1 MLISVVVYKV
11 LLQFESLS
19 TVSTDVG
26 SLERVTTVELM
37 FFVQLCSFKTLG
49 ADFAVVGR
57 RVRVIMDN
65 HMTSDSFR
73 IKSKVVTLITMDSS

>member
-1 MLISVVVYKV
+1 M

-37 FFVQLCSFKTLG
+37 FFEQLCSFKSLG
-49 ADFAVVGR
+49 ADSAVVGTR
-57 RVRVIMDN
+57 GRVIMDD
-65 HMTSDSFR
+65 HMTSESYP
-73 IKSKVVTLITMDSS
+73 IKGKVVTIITIDSSGFGG